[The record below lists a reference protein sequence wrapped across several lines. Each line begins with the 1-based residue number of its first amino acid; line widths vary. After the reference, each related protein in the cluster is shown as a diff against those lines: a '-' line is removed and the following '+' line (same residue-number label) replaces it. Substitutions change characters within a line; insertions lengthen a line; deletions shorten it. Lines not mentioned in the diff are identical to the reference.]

1 MAMTIHA
8 DHPRRH
14 TLAQS
19 FTIDPA
25 LLQSRAAQEARRYGI
40 LQAKQDALRTADA
53 LLRWG
58 KFLGWIIIFVSA
70 IHIWESVASIAP
82 ADVEHLTLPAI
93 VYHLAALGFTLMIDA
108 AALFV
113 SRANAVAALADA
125 PRSRWTVYFYVV
137 TALLNAAFVAGH
149 APALDAA
156 TRAQILPALGALFV
170 IILPISVPAALVA
183 VEHSRRTLEICRL
196 ALLADVATLRE
207 LGAATPRVPNG
218 GSPQNAAPS
227 VVRASAAPAA
237 LPDETRSG
245 GRPTAFT
252 VEDLLTAVADAQ
264 TEGALF
270 TPREVRERL
279 GCSEA
284 SAQRLLQAAC
294 AAGHIAKAARG
305 AYHFTAP
312 VHAPHHPIAAQP
324 S

>member
-1 MAMTIHA
+1 MAITIHR
-8 DHPRRH
+8 DQQRRH
-14 TLAQS
+14 DLAQT

-25 LLQSRAAQEARRYGI
+25 LLQSRAAQEARRHGI
-40 LQAKQDALRTADA
+40 LQAKHEALRSAAA

-58 KFLGWIIIFVSA
+58 RFLGWSIIFVSA

-82 ADVEHLTLPAI
+82 ADVGHLALPAF

-113 SRANAVAALADA
+113 SRANAVAALAGA
-125 PRSRWTVYFYVV
+125 PSSRWTIYFYAV

-149 APALDAA
+149 APALDATA
-156 TRAQILPALGALFV
+156 RAQILPVLGALFV
-170 IILPISVPAALVA
+170 ILLPLSVPAALVA

-207 LGAATPRVPNG
+207 LSTVAPRPSSG
-218 GSPQNAAPS
+218 GTAQNAAES
-227 VVRASAAPAA
+227 VLKPPAD
-237 LPDETRSG
+237 LPVLPAEPLIG

-252 VEDLLTAVADAQ
+252 VEDLVTAVTATHA
-264 TEGALF
+264 TGELF
-270 TPREVRERL
+270 TPREVREWL

-294 AAGHIAKAARG
+294 AAGQIEKATRG
-305 AYHFTAP
+305 AYRLTTAN
-312 VHAPHHPIAAQP
+312 Q
-324 S
+324 